1 MSQPPPPEPTTLN
14 SESIKA
20 LIAEAVNDLQRDQL
34 KIELLE
40 EIRSKKEKTS
50 FSTFASHPAFLL
62 VIGFIFTGIIGTLIT
77 SKWQKSE
84 WDRQQQWQKSEWD
97 RQQARLVHIRRI
109 DQKEKLMEELVQSV
123 ADSNATEED
132 VLNAFSDEWR
142 PGDPR
147 REKITEERLEAWQ
160 KQGGRSWRIAVDMI
174 QSKLNFYFTGK
185 AELLKIFERILR
197 RRDNDI
203 VPAIYRLK
211 ADYQKDKNIRADYS
225 FMIRTEQV
233 RPMIEETRKDLQQM
247 LAIIL
252 GEIQRETEST

>member
-1 MSQPPPPEPTTLN
+1 MSQTPTPEPSRPN

-20 LIAEAVNDLQRDQL
+20 LIADAVNDLQRDQL

-40 EIRSKKEKTS
+40 EIRSKKEKTA
-50 FSTFASHPAFLL
+50 FSKFASHPAFLL

-77 SKWQKSE
+77 SL
-84 WDRQQQWQKSEWD
+84 WQKSEWD

-142 PGDPR
+142 PRDPR
-147 REKITEERLEAWQ
+147 REEITQERLEAWQ
-160 KQGGRSWRIAVDMI
+160 KQGGRSWRMAVDMI
-174 QSKLNFYFTGK
+174 KSKLNFYFTRK
-185 AELLKIFERILR
+185 DELLTIFNRILG

-203 VPAIYRLK
+203 VPAIYGLK
-211 ADYQKDKNIRADYS
+211 ADYERDKNIEGDPS
-225 FMIRTEQV
+225 FMARNEKV
-233 RPMIEETRKDLQQM
+233 RPMIDETRKDLQQM

-252 GEIQRETEST
+252 GEIQSELEST

>member
-1 MSQPPPPEPTTLN
+1 MSQTPAPEPIRPN

-34 KIELLE
+34 KIELPE

-50 FSTFASHPAFLL
+50 LSTFASHPAFLL
-62 VIGFIFTGIIGTLIT
+62 IIGFIFTGIIGTLIT
-77 SKWQKSE
+77 SK
-84 WDRQQQWQKSEWD
+84 WQKSEWD

-142 PGDPR
+142 PRDPQ

-160 KQGGRSWRIAVDMI
+160 KQGGRTWRIAVDMI
-174 QSKLNFYFTGK
+174 RSKLNFYFTRK
-185 AELLKIFERILR
+185 DELLTIFNRILVR
-197 RRDNDI
+197 RENDI
-203 VPAIYRLK
+203 VRAIYGLK
-211 ADYQKDKNIRADYS
+211 ADYERDKNIEGVPS
-225 FMIRTEQV
+225 FMARNEQV
-233 RPMIEETRKDLQQM
+233 RSMIEETRKDLQQM
-247 LAIIL
+247 IAIIL
-252 GEIQRETEST
+252 GEIQREIEST

>member
-1 MSQPPPPEPTTLN
+1 MNQTPTPEPTKPK

-34 KIELLE
+34 KIKLLE
-40 EIRSKKEKTS
+40 EIRSKKEKIS

-77 SKWQKSE
+77 SKWQN
-84 WDRQQQWQKSEWD
+84 SEWD

-147 REKITEERLEAWQ
+147 REQITQERLEAWQ

-174 QSKLNFYFTGK
+174 RSKLNFYFTGK
-185 AELLKIFERILR
+185 AELLKIFDRILL

-225 FMIRTEQV
+225 FMTRTEQV
-233 RPMIEETRKDLQQM
+233 RPMIEETRKDVQQM
-247 LAIIL
+247 LVIIL
-252 GEIQRETEST
+252 GEIQGEIEST

>member
-1 MSQPPPPEPTTLN
+1 MSQTPTPEPKRPN

-34 KIELLE
+34 KAELLE

-62 VIGFIFTGIIGTLIT
+62 IIGFIFTGIVGSLIT
-77 SKWQKSE
+77 FKWQRAE
-84 WDRQQQWQKSEWD
+84 WN

-109 DQKEKLMEELVQSV
+109 EQKEKLMDELVQSI

-142 PGDPR
+142 PKDPR

-160 KQGGRSWRIAVDMI
+160 KQGGRTWRIAVDMI
-174 QSKLNFYFTGK
+174 RSKLNFYFK
-185 AELLKIFERILR
+185 RKEELLTIFNRILG

-203 VPAIYRLK
+203 VPAIYGLK
-211 ADYQKDKNIRADYS
+211 ADYERDKNIEGVPS
-225 FMIRTEQV
+225 FMARNKQV
-233 RPMIEETRKDLQQM
+233 RSMIEETRKDLRQM
-247 LAIIL
+247 IAIIL
-252 GEIQRETEST
+252 GEIQSEIEASDR

>member
-1 MSQPPPPEPTTLN
+1 MSQTPTPEPTRPN

-20 LIAEAVNDLQRDQL
+20 LIAEALNDLQRDQL

-62 VIGFIFTGIIGTLIT
+62 IIGFIFTGIVGTLIT
-77 SKWQKSE
+77 SKWQKT
-84 WDRQQQWQKSEWD
+84 EWD

-109 DQKEKLMEELVQSV
+109 EQKEKLMDDLVQAV

-132 VLNAFSDEWR
+132 VLNAFSNEWR
-142 PGDPR
+142 PKDPR
-147 REKITEERLEAWQ
+147 RDEITEERLEAWQ
-160 KQGGRSWRIAVDMI
+160 KQGGRTWRIAVDMI
-174 QSKLNFYFTGK
+174 RSKLNFYFTRK
-185 AELLKIFERILR
+185 DELLAIFNRILA

-211 ADYQKDKNIRADYS
+211 ADYERDKNIEGDPS
-225 FMIRTEQV
+225 FMARNEQV
-233 RPMIEETRKDLQQM
+233 RSMIEETRKDLQQM
-247 LAIIL
+247 IAIML
-252 GEIQRETEST
+252 GEIQSEIEAPDQ